1 MKLIID
7 IDEKA
12 YKTIMNTSFVRDVD
26 LTFKQSAK
34 DIEQTNAIFS
44 LIDAMDNGTP
54 IPDNATNGDVIK
66 AIFDVT
72 EEHFYDEDRMV
83 DVYGL
88 DRSDDPSTFYADWW
102 NAPYQKGGKE

>member
-7 IDEKA
+7 IPKEIYKA
-12 YKTIMNTSFVRDVD
+12 SQIVGDKFDDVIQIP
-26 LTFKQSAK
+26 LEVIA
-34 DIEQTNAIFS
+34 NC
-44 LIDAMDNGTP
+44 TP

-66 AIFDVT
+66 AMFDVT

-88 DRSDDPSTFYADWW
+88 DRIDDPSTFYADWW
-102 NAPYQKGGKE
+102 NAPYNAERR